1 MELGGCRRKE
11 ASLCGVVQV
20 VVQATSLSQ
29 PLKRSL
35 LGAEQRQHS
44 DKLRMREGP
53 STGQPPSYWMRTTP
67 IGLGKAFRLQRP
79 LPSFF
84 RMFRILQGGYI
95 YPEEEARFGAIPR
108 ETVEVAP
115 KSRSSESKAPGL
127 APE

>member
-53 STGQPPSYWMRTTP
+53 GTGQPPQLLDENNTHRTGQGVP
-67 IGLGKAFRLQRP
+67 SAKAS
-79 LPSFF
+79 SFF

-115 KSRSSESKAPGL
+115 KSRSSESKASGL